1 MIRIFIIEDH
11 LVTSA
16 GIRSLF
22 RPSRDGIAIT
32 GCVTRIEE
40 ALEKADPAKT
50 DLFLLDLWLHSTNPI
65 QNLRLLHLAFPG
77 KPVVVFTSEESP
89 IWQQKMME
97 AGAMGY
103 LIKTA
108 TRNEIKS
115 ALERVMQGQAVFSV
129 SIETF
134 DRERGFTT
142 SSVGIS
148 NNLSRH
154 QQMLLKLVAGGLTQY
169 EIAKGLDIS
178 VSTVEK
184 SFRNLRRKFDVK
196 SNNELVRWATEHR
209 LI

>member
-1 MIRIFIIEDH
+1 
-11 LVTSA
+11 
-16 GIRSLF
+16 
-22 RPSRDGIAIT
+22 
-32 GCVTRIEE
+32 
-40 ALEKADPAKT
+40 
-50 DLFLLDLWLHSTNPI
+50 
-65 QNLRLLHLAFPG
+65 LLHLAFPG

-169 EIAKGLDIS
+169 EIAKELDIS

>member
-1 MIRIFIIEDH
+1 
-11 LVTSA
+11 
-16 GIRSLF
+16 
-22 RPSRDGIAIT
+22 
-32 GCVTRIEE
+32 
-40 ALEKADPAKT
+40 
-50 DLFLLDLWLHSTNPI
+50 
-65 QNLRLLHLAFPG
+65 
-77 KPVVVFTSEESP
+77 
-89 IWQQKMME
+89 
-97 AGAMGY
+97 MGY

-169 EIAKGLDIS
+169 EIAKELDIS